1 MKARINR
8 FYWEEIEEI
17 IINISDKIN
26 EIEEIENQTVYC
38 TDKKKALLIL
48 LSDLENIAGG
58 IENDKIY

>member
-8 FYWEEIEEI
+8 IYWEEIEEI

-26 EIEEIENQTVYC
+26 EIEDIEIQTDYY
-38 TDKKKALLIL
+38 TDRKTALLLL

-58 IENDKIY
+58 TEK